1 MTAPTLTP
9 APQTQPF
16 AAEIIANVARVL
28 VGKEGVTRL
37 ALAAIL
43 AGGHVLLEDAPG
55 TGKTVLARALAAS
68 LGLDFR
74 RVQFTPDLL
83 PSDVTGVSVF
93 RPATGTFE
101 FVPGP
106 IFTGILLADEI
117 NRATPKTQS
126 ALLEAMGEGQVS
138 ESGVTWRLPQPF
150 VVIATQNPVEHEG
163 TYRLPEAQLDRF
175 LLRLSVG
182 YPSLEQEVEMLARL
196 QERHPLQDLRA
207 VAAPADLLA
216 AQAQVR
222 QVTVSPDVRRYLAA
236 LAARSR
242 QHPQVTLGG
251 GPRAS
256 LALQGVAQALAWT
269 QGRTFVT
276 PDDVQQAAP
285 GVLAHRLS
293 LGIEARMQGL
303 SAADVVR
310 EVLAAEPVPVEK
322 GPSERDMGE
331 RRTGERGT
339 SERNTAEV
347 RGA

>member
-1 MTAPTLTP
+1 MTHSQP
-9 APQTQPF
+9 QPF
-16 AAEIIANVARVL
+16 AQDIIANVARVL
-28 VGKEGVTRL
+28 VGKEDVTRL
-37 ALAAIL
+37 ALAAVL

-55 TGKTVLARALAAS
+55 TGKTMLARALAVS
-68 LGLDFR
+68 LGLDFA

-83 PSDVTGVSVF
+83 PGDVTGVSVF
-93 RPATGTFE
+93 RPASGDFE

-196 QERHPLQDLRA
+196 QEHHPLQDLRA

-216 AQAQVR
+216 AQGQVR
-222 QVTVSPDVRRYLAA
+222 QVTVSPDLRRYIAS
-236 LAARSR
+236 LAARTR
-242 QHPQVTLGG
+242 GHPQVTLGG

-269 QGRTFVT
+269 QGRRFVT
-276 PDDVQQAAP
+276 PDDVQRAAP

-293 LGIEARMQGL
+293 LGIEARMQGQG
-303 SAADVVR
+303 AEDVVR
-310 EVLAAEPVPVEK
+310 EVLAAEPVPVEGQAGG
-322 GPSERDMGE
+322 GPG
-331 RRTGERGT
+331 
-339 SERNTAEV
+339 EV